1 MAESRSATLD
11 SPELEISSDM
21 NLLRRRPASLQL
33 FAERDFRNYFVADAM
48 FDFAAQLRQVAMG
61 WAALTLTNSQF
72 WVGLVIGIPGLT
84 MVLFAPLAGVAV
96 DRYDRRNTLVWVRM
110 SFVVFALP
118 LGILA
123 MLDIL
128 ELWHLVV
135 TSLAVG
141 AIRAFS
147 FPALRAFIT
156 DLVGRERVLTANALT
171 GSSSSAGELVGPV
184 VAGLL
189 ITSMGIGS
197 IFAGVALVF
206 GICGLLILRVRS
218 IPMRERS
225 DESLVTQIR
234 QGISY
239 VVRTPPL
246 PALLVITLTQLPAA
260 AVIPLLPTY
269 ADNVLNVGASG
280 YGIMSGALGAGFL
293 FGSLATTTILDF
305 PKKGLALI
313 VTALLW
319 DISSIIFGFSRSYPL
334 SLAML
339 FLMGVGGAVHV
350 IFLLT
355 LFQTISQARMLGR
368 VMSMYGVLTASF
380 PLGLILGGALAAAF
394 GNEQAIIIGAIG
406 STPVILLAYVLS
418 PELRRR

>member
-1 MAESRSATLD
+1 
-11 SPELEISSDM
+11 M
-21 NLLRRRPASLQL
+21 NFLRRRPASLRL
-33 FAERDFRNYFVADAM
+33 LTERDFRNYFIADAM

-96 DRYDRRNTLVWVRM
+96 DHYDRRNILVWVRL
-110 SFVVFALP
+110 SFVAFSLP
-118 LGILA
+118 LGILV
-123 MLDIL
+123 MLGML

-135 TSLAVG
+135 ASLAVG
-141 AIRAFS
+141 AARAFS

-156 DLVGRERVLTANALT
+156 DLVGRDRVLTANALT
-171 GSSSSAGELVGPV
+171 GSSSSAGELAGPV
-184 VAGLL
+184 IAGLMIASL
-189 ITSMGIGS
+189 GIGS
-197 IFAGVALVF
+197 IFVGVALTF
-206 GICGLLILRVRS
+206 GICGLLILRVS
-218 IPMRERS
+218 SVPMRERS
-225 DESLVTQIR
+225 DEPLVAQIR
-234 QGISY
+234 QGIIY
-239 VVRTPPL
+239 VASTPPL
-246 PALLVITLTQLPAA
+246 PALLVVTLTQLPAA

-269 ADNVLNVGASG
+269 ADNVLNVGAPG

-293 FGSLATTTILDF
+293 FGSLATTMILDF

-355 LFQTISQARMLGR
+355 LFQTVSQPRMLGR
-368 VMSMYGVLTASF
+368 VMSIYGVLTASF
-380 PLGLILGGALAAAF
+380 PLGLILGGALASAF
-394 GNEQAIIIGAIG
+394 GNEQAIIIGALG
-406 STPVILLAYVLS
+406 STPVVLLAYALS

>member
-1 MAESRSATLD
+1 
-11 SPELEISSDM
+11 M
-21 NLLRRRPASLQL
+21 NFLRRRPASLQL
-33 FAERDFRNYFVADAM
+33 LAERDFRNYFIADAM
-48 FDFAAQLRQVAMG
+48 FDFAAQLRQVVMG
-61 WAALTLTNSQF
+61 WAALMLTNSQF

-84 MVLFAPLAGVAV
+84 MVMFAPLAGVAV
-96 DRYDRRNTLVWVRM
+96 DRYDRRNTLVWVRL
-110 SFVVFALP
+110 SFVAFALP

-123 MLDIL
+123 VLDML
-128 ELWHLVV
+128 ELWHLVAA
-135 TSLAVG
+135 SLAVG
-141 AIRAFS
+141 AVRAFS

-171 GSSSSAGELVGPV
+171 GSSSSAGELAGPV
-184 VAGLL
+184 VAGIL
-189 ITSMGIGS
+189 IASIGIGS
-197 IFAGVALVF
+197 IFIGVALVF
-206 GICGLLILRVRS
+206 GVCGLLILRVRS

-225 DESLVTQIR
+225 DEALVSQIR

-239 VVRTPPL
+239 VARTPPL

-260 AVIPLLPTY
+260 AAIPLLPTY
-269 ADNVLNVGASG
+269 AENVLNIGASG

-313 VTALLW
+313 LTALLW
-319 DISSIIFGFSRSYPL
+319 DISSIVFGFSRSYPL

-355 LFQTISQARMLGR
+355 LFQTVAQARMLGR

-380 PLGLILGGALAAAF
+380 PLGLILGGALASAF
-394 GNEQAIIIGAIG
+394 GNEQAIIIGALG
-406 STPVILLAYVLS
+406 STPVVLLAYVLS

>member
-1 MAESRSATLD
+1 
-11 SPELEISSDM
+11 M
-21 NLLRRRPASLQL
+21 NFLRRRPASLQL
-33 FAERDFRNYFVADAM
+33 LAERDFRNYFIADAM
-48 FDFAAQLRQVAMG
+48 FDFAAQLRQVVMG
-61 WAALTLTNSQF
+61 WAALMLTNSQF

-84 MVLFAPLAGVAV
+84 MVMFAPLAGVAV
-96 DRYDRRNTLVWVRM
+96 DRYDRRNTLVWVRL
-110 SFVVFALP
+110 SFVAFALP

-123 MLDIL
+123 ALDML
-128 ELWHLVV
+128 ELWHLVAA
-135 TSLAVG
+135 SLAVG
-141 AIRAFS
+141 AARAFS

-171 GSSSSAGELVGPV
+171 GSSSSAGELAGPV
-184 VAGLL
+184 VAGIL
-189 ITSMGIGS
+189 IASLGIGS
-197 IFAGVALVF
+197 IFMGVALVF
-206 GICGLLILRVRS
+206 GVCGLLILRVRS

-225 DESLVTQIR
+225 DEALVSQIR

-239 VVRTPPL
+239 VARTPPL

-260 AVIPLLPTY
+260 AAIPLLPTY
-269 ADNVLNVGASG
+269 AENVLNIGASG

-313 VTALLW
+313 LTALLW
-319 DISSIIFGFSRSYPL
+319 DISSIVFGFSRSYPL

-355 LFQTISQARMLGR
+355 LFQTVAQARMLGR

-380 PLGLILGGALAAAF
+380 PLGLILGGALASAF
-394 GNEQAIIIGAIG
+394 GNEQAIIIGALG
-406 STPVILLAYVLS
+406 STPVVLLAYVLS

>member
-1 MAESRSATLD
+1 
-11 SPELEISSDM
+11 M
-21 NLLRRRPASLQL
+21 NFLRRRPASLQL
-33 FAERDFRNYFVADAM
+33 LAERDFRNYFIADAM
-48 FDFAAQLRQVAMG
+48 FDFAAQLRQVVMG
-61 WAALTLTNSQF
+61 WAALMLTNSQF

-84 MVLFAPLAGVAV
+84 MVMFAPLAGVAV
-96 DRYDRRNTLVWVRM
+96 DRYDRRNTLVWVRL
-110 SFVVFALP
+110 SFVAFALP

-123 MLDIL
+123 ALDML
-128 ELWHLVV
+128 ELWHLVAA
-135 TSLAVG
+135 SLAVG
-141 AIRAFS
+141 AARAFS

-171 GSSSSAGELVGPV
+171 GSSSSAGELAGPV
-184 VAGLL
+184 VAGIL
-189 ITSMGIGS
+189 IASLGIGS
-197 IFAGVALVF
+197 IFMGVALVF
-206 GICGLLILRVRS
+206 GVCGLLILRVRS

-225 DESLVTQIR
+225 DEALVSQIR

-239 VVRTPPL
+239 VARTPPL

-260 AVIPLLPTY
+260 AAIPLLPTY
-269 ADNVLNVGASG
+269 AENVLNIGASG

-313 VTALLW
+313 LTALLW
-319 DISSIIFGFSRSYPL
+319 DISSIVFGFSRSYPL

-355 LFQTISQARMLGR
+355 LFQTVARARMLGR

-380 PLGLILGGALAAAF
+380 PLGLILGGALASAF
-394 GNEQAIIIGAIG
+394 GNEQAIIIGALG
-406 STPVILLAYVLS
+406 STPVVLLAYVLS

>member
-1 MAESRSATLD
+1 
-11 SPELEISSDM
+11 M
-21 NLLRRRPASLQL
+21 NLLRRRPASVQL
-33 FAERDFRNYFVADAM
+33 LAERDFRNYFVADAM
-48 FDFAAQLRQVAMG
+48 FDLAAQLRQVGMG

-84 MVLFAPLAGVAV
+84 MVLFSPLAGVAV
-96 DRYDRRNTLVWVRM
+96 DRYDRRNTLVWVRL
-110 SFVVFALP
+110 SFVALALP

-123 MLDIL
+123 ILDML

-135 TSLAVG
+135 ASLAVG

-171 GSSSSAGELVGPV
+171 GSSSSAGELAGPV

-189 ITSMGIGS
+189 IASMGIGS
-197 IFAGVALVF
+197 IFLGVALVF

-225 DESLVTQIR
+225 DEPLVSQVR
-234 QGISY
+234 QGVRY
-239 VVRTPPL
+239 VARTPPL

-269 ADNVLNVGASG
+269 ADNILNVGASG

-319 DISSIIFGFSRSYPL
+319 DISSIVFGFSRSYPL

-380 PLGLILGGALAAAF
+380 PLGLILGGALASAF
-394 GNEQAIIIGAIG
+394 GNEQAIIIGAVG
-406 STPVILLAYVLS
+406 STPVVLLAYVLS

>member
-1 MAESRSATLD
+1 
-11 SPELEISSDM
+11 M
-21 NLLRRRPASLQL
+21 NFLRRRPASLQL
-33 FAERDFRNYFVADAM
+33 LGERDFRNYFIADAM
-48 FDFAAQLRQVAMG
+48 FDFGAQLRQVAMG

-84 MVLFAPLAGVAV
+84 MVMFAPLAGVAV
-96 DRYDRRNTLVWVRM
+96 DRYDRRNMLVWVRL

-118 LGILA
+118 LGVLA
-123 MLDIL
+123 MLGTL
-128 ELWHLVV
+128 ELWHLVAA
-135 TSLAVG
+135 SLAVG
-141 AIRAFS
+141 TVRAFS

-171 GSSSSAGELVGPV
+171 GSSSSAGELAGPV
-184 VAGLL
+184 VAGVMIASL
-189 ITSMGIGS
+189 GIGS
-197 IFAGVALVF
+197 IFVGVALVF

-225 DESLVTQIR
+225 DEALVSQIR

-239 VVRTPPL
+239 VARTPPL
-246 PALLVITLTQLPAA
+246 PALLMVTLTQLPAA

-269 ADNVLNVGASG
+269 AENVLNIGASG

-313 VTALLW
+313 LTALLW
-319 DISSIIFGFSRSYPL
+319 DISSIVFGFSRSYPL
-334 SLAML
+334 SLVML

-355 LFQTISQARMLGR
+355 LFQTVAQARMLGR

-380 PLGLILGGALAAAF
+380 PLGLILGGALASAF
-394 GNEQAIIIGAIG
+394 GNEQAIIIGALG
-406 STPVILLAYVLS
+406 STPVVLLAYVLS

>member
-1 MAESRSATLD
+1 
-11 SPELEISSDM
+11 M
-21 NLLRRRPASLQL
+21 NFLRRRPASLQL
-33 FAERDFRNYFVADAM
+33 LAERDFRNYFIADAM
-48 FDFAAQLRQVAMG
+48 FDFAAQLRQMVMG
-61 WAALTLTNSQF
+61 WAALMLTNSQF

-84 MVLFAPLAGVAV
+84 MVIFAPLAGVAV
-96 DRYDRRNTLVWVRM
+96 DRYDRRNTLVWVRL
-110 SFVVFALP
+110 SFVAFALP

-123 MLDIL
+123 VLDML
-128 ELWHLVV
+128 ELWHLVAA
-135 TSLAVG
+135 SLAVG
-141 AIRAFS
+141 AVRAFS

-171 GSSSSAGELVGPV
+171 GSSSSAGELAGPV
-184 VAGLL
+184 VAGIL
-189 ITSMGIGS
+189 IASLGIGS
-197 IFAGVALVF
+197 IFMGVALVF
-206 GICGLLILRVRS
+206 GVCGLLILRVRS

-225 DESLVTQIR
+225 DEELVSQIR

-239 VVRTPPL
+239 VARTPPL

-260 AVIPLLPTY
+260 AAIPLLPTY
-269 ADNVLNVGASG
+269 AENVLNIGASG

-313 VTALLW
+313 LTALLW
-319 DISSIIFGFSRSYPL
+319 DMSSIVFGFSRSYPL
-334 SLAML
+334 SLVML

-355 LFQTISQARMLGR
+355 LFQTVAQARMLGR

-380 PLGLILGGALAAAF
+380 PLGLILGGALASAF
-394 GNEQAIIIGAIG
+394 GNEQAIIIGALG
-406 STPVILLAYVLS
+406 STPVVLLAYVLS

>member
-1 MAESRSATLD
+1 
-11 SPELEISSDM
+11 M
-21 NLLRRRPASLQL
+21 NFLRRRPASLQL
-33 FAERDFRNYFVADAM
+33 LVERDFRNYFIADAM
-48 FDFAAQLRQVAMG
+48 FDFAAQLRQVVMG
-61 WAALTLTNSQF
+61 WAALMLTNSQF

-84 MVLFAPLAGVAV
+84 MVMFAPLAGVAV
-96 DRYDRRNTLVWVRM
+96 DRYDRRNTLVWVRL
-110 SFVVFALP
+110 SFVASALP

-123 MLDIL
+123 ALDML
-128 ELWHLVV
+128 ELWHLVAA
-135 TSLAVG
+135 SLAVG
-141 AIRAFS
+141 AARAFS

-171 GSSSSAGELVGPV
+171 GSSSSAGELAGPV
-184 VAGLL
+184 VAGIL
-189 ITSMGIGS
+189 IASLGIGS
-197 IFAGVALVF
+197 IFMGVALVF
-206 GICGLLILRVRS
+206 GVCGLLILRVRS

-225 DESLVTQIR
+225 DEALVSQIR

-239 VVRTPPL
+239 VARTPPL

-260 AVIPLLPTY
+260 AAIPLLPTY
-269 ADNVLNVGASG
+269 AENVLNIGASG

-313 VTALLW
+313 LTALLW
-319 DISSIIFGFSRSYPL
+319 DISSIVFGFSRSYPL
-334 SLAML
+334 SLVML

-355 LFQTISQARMLGR
+355 LFQTVAQARMLGR

-380 PLGLILGGALAAAF
+380 PLGLILGGALASAF
-394 GNEQAIIIGAIG
+394 GNEQAIIIGALG
-406 STPVILLAYVLS
+406 STPVVLLAYALS

>member
-1 MAESRSATLD
+1 
-11 SPELEISSDM
+11 M
-21 NLLRRRPASLQL
+21 NLLRRRPASLEL
-33 FAERDFRNYFVADAM
+33 LAERDFRNYFMADAM

-96 DRYDRRNTLVWVRM
+96 DRYDRRNLLVWVRLL
-110 SFVVFALP
+110 FVVFALP
-118 LGILA
+118 LGVLA
-123 MLDIL
+123 LFDLL
-128 ELWHLVV
+128 ELWHLVAA
-135 TSLAVG
+135 SLAVG
-141 AIRAFS
+141 AVRAFS

-171 GSSSSAGELVGPV
+171 GSSSSAGELAGPIT
-184 VAGLL
+184 AGLL
-189 ITSMGIGS
+189 ITSLGIGS
-197 IFAGVALVF
+197 IFVGVAVAF
-206 GICGLLILRVRS
+206 GMCGLLILRVRS
-218 IPMRERS
+218 IPVRERS
-225 DESLVTQIR
+225 DESLVTQVR

-239 VVRTPPL
+239 VVETPPL
-246 PALLVITLTQLPAA
+246 PALLVVTLTQLPAA

-269 ADNVLNVGASG
+269 ADSVLGVGASG

-319 DISSIIFGFSRSYPL
+319 DVASIVFGFSRSYPL

-355 LFQTISQARMLGR
+355 LFQIIAEARMLGR
-368 VMSMYGVLTASF
+368 VMSIYGVLTASF
-380 PLGLILGGALAAAF
+380 PLGLVLGGALASAF
-394 GNEQAIIIGAIG
+394 GNERAIIIGALG
-406 STPVILLAYVLS
+406 STPVILLIYMLS

>member
-1 MAESRSATLD
+1 
-11 SPELEISSDM
+11 M
-21 NLLRRRPASLQL
+21 NFLRRRPASLQL
-33 FAERDFRNYFVADAM
+33 LAERDFRNYFIADAM
-48 FDFAAQLRQVAMG
+48 FDFAAQLRQVVMG
-61 WAALTLTNSQF
+61 WAALMLTNSQF

-84 MVLFAPLAGVAV
+84 MVMFAPLAGVAV
-96 DRYDRRNTLVWVRM
+96 DRYDRRNTLVWVRL
-110 SFVVFALP
+110 SFVAFALP

-123 MLDIL
+123 ALDML
-128 ELWHLVV
+128 ELWHLVAA
-135 TSLAVG
+135 SLAVG
-141 AIRAFS
+141 AARAFS

-171 GSSSSAGELVGPV
+171 GSSSSAGELAGPV
-184 VAGLL
+184 VAGIL
-189 ITSMGIGS
+189 IASLGIGS
-197 IFAGVALVF
+197 IFMGVALVF
-206 GICGLLILRVRS
+206 GVCGLLILRVSS

-225 DESLVTQIR
+225 DEALVSQIR

-239 VVRTPPL
+239 VARTPPL

-260 AVIPLLPTY
+260 AAIPLLPTY
-269 ADNVLNVGASG
+269 AENVLNIGASG

-313 VTALLW
+313 LTALLW
-319 DISSIIFGFSRSYPL
+319 DISSIVFGFSRSYPL

-355 LFQTISQARMLGR
+355 LFQTVARARMLGR

-380 PLGLILGGALAAAF
+380 PLGLILGGALASAF
-394 GNEQAIIIGAIG
+394 GNEQAIIIGALG
-406 STPVILLAYVLS
+406 STPVVLLAYVLS

>member
-1 MAESRSATLD
+1 
-11 SPELEISSDM
+11 M
-21 NLLRRRPASLQL
+21 NFPRSLQL
-33 FAERDFRNYFVADAM
+33 LAERDFRNYFIADAM

-72 WVGLVIGIPGLT
+72 WVGLAIGIPGLT

-96 DRYDRRNTLVWVRM
+96 DRYDRRNILVWVRL
-110 SFVVFALP
+110 SFVAFALP

-123 MLDIL
+123 MLDAL
-128 ELWHLVV
+128 ELWHLVAA
-135 TSLAVG
+135 SLAVG
-141 AIRAFS
+141 AVRAFS

-171 GSSSSAGELVGPV
+171 GSSSSAGELAGPV
-184 VAGLL
+184 VAGLMIASL
-189 ITSMGIGS
+189 GIGS
-197 IFAGVALVF
+197 IFVGVALTF
-206 GICGLLILRVRS
+206 GICGLLILRVPS
-218 IPMRERS
+218 IPMRDRS
-225 DESLVTQIR
+225 DESLVTQVR
-234 QGISY
+234 QGIIY
-239 VVRTPPL
+239 VARTPPL
-246 PALLVITLTQLPAA
+246 PALLVVTLTQLPAA
-260 AVIPLLPTY
+260 VVIPLMPTY
-269 ADNVLNVGASG
+269 ADSVLNVGATG

-305 PKKGLALI
+305 PRKGLALI

-319 DISSIIFGFSRSYPL
+319 DIASIVFGFSRSYPL

-355 LFQTISQARMLGR
+355 LFQTVARARMLGR
-368 VMSMYGVLTASF
+368 VMSIYGVLTASF
-380 PLGLILGGALAAAF
+380 PLGLALGGALASAF
-394 GNEQAIIIGAIG
+394 GNERAIILGALG
-406 STPVILLAYVLS
+406 STPVILIAYALS

>member
-1 MAESRSATLD
+1 
-11 SPELEISSDM
+11 M
-21 NLLRRRPASLQL
+21 NFLRRRPASLQL
-33 FAERDFRNYFVADAM
+33 LAERDFRNYFIADAM
-48 FDFAAQLRQVAMG
+48 FDFAAQLRQVVMG
-61 WAALTLTNSQF
+61 WAALMLTNSQF

-84 MVLFAPLAGVAV
+84 MVIFAPLAGVAV
-96 DRYDRRNTLVWVRM
+96 DRYDRRNTLVWVRL
-110 SFVVFALP
+110 SFVAFALP

-123 MLDIL
+123 VLDVL
-128 ELWHLVV
+128 ELWHLVAA
-135 TSLAVG
+135 SLAVG
-141 AIRAFS
+141 AVRAFS

-171 GSSSSAGELVGPV
+171 GSSSSAGELAGPV
-184 VAGLL
+184 VAGIL
-189 ITSMGIGS
+189 IASLGIGP
-197 IFAGVALVF
+197 IFMGVALVF
-206 GICGLLILRVRS
+206 GVCGLLILRVRS

-225 DESLVTQIR
+225 DEALVSQIR

-239 VVRTPPL
+239 VARTPPL

-260 AVIPLLPTY
+260 AAIPLLPTY
-269 ADNVLNVGASG
+269 AENVLNIGASG

-313 VTALLW
+313 LTALLW
-319 DISSIIFGFSRSYPL
+319 DISSIVFGFSRSYPL

-355 LFQTISQARMLGR
+355 LFQTVAQARMLGR

-380 PLGLILGGALAAAF
+380 LLGLILGGALASAF
-394 GNEQAIIIGAIG
+394 GNEQAIIIGALG
-406 STPVILLAYVLS
+406 GTPVVLLAYALS

>member
-1 MAESRSATLD
+1 
-11 SPELEISSDM
+11 M
-21 NLLRRRPASLQL
+21 NLLSRRPASLQL
-33 FAERDFRNYFVADAM
+33 LSERDFRNYFVADAM

-61 WAALTLTNSQF
+61 WAALTMTNSQF

-135 TSLAVG
+135 ASLAVG

-171 GSSSSAGELVGPV
+171 GSSSSAGELAGPV

-189 ITSMGIGS
+189 IASMGIGS
-197 IFAGVALVF
+197 IFMGVALVF
-206 GICGLLILRVRS
+206 GVCGLLILRVRP
-218 IPMRERS
+218 IPMLERS
-225 DESLVTQIR
+225 DEPLVSQVR

-239 VVRTPPL
+239 VARTPPL

-319 DISSIIFGFSRSYPL
+319 DVSSIVFGFSRSYPL

-339 FLMGVGGAVHV
+339 FLMGVGGAIHV

-394 GNEQAIIIGAIG
+394 GNERAIIIGAVG
-406 STPVILLAYVLS
+406 STPVVLLAYVLS

>member
-1 MAESRSATLD
+1 
-11 SPELEISSDM
+11 M
-21 NLLRRRPASLQL
+21 NFLRRRPASLQL
-33 FAERDFRNYFVADAM
+33 LAERDFRNYFIADAM
-48 FDFAAQLRQVAMG
+48 FDFAAQLRQVVMG
-61 WAALTLTNSQF
+61 WAALMLTNSQF

-84 MVLFAPLAGVAV
+84 MVMFAPLAGVAV
-96 DRYDRRNTLVWVRM
+96 DRYDRRNTLVWVRL
-110 SFVVFALP
+110 SFVASALP

-123 MLDIL
+123 ALDML
-128 ELWHLVV
+128 ELWHLVAA
-135 TSLAVG
+135 SLAVG
-141 AIRAFS
+141 AARAFS

-171 GSSSSAGELVGPV
+171 GSSSSAGELAGPV
-184 VAGLL
+184 VAGIL
-189 ITSMGIGS
+189 IASLGIGS
-197 IFAGVALVF
+197 IFMGVALVF
-206 GICGLLILRVRS
+206 GVCGLLILRVRS

-225 DESLVTQIR
+225 DEALVSQIR

-239 VVRTPPL
+239 VARTPPL

-260 AVIPLLPTY
+260 AAIPLLPTY
-269 ADNVLNVGASG
+269 AENVLNIGASG

-313 VTALLW
+313 LTALLW
-319 DISSIIFGFSRSYPL
+319 DISSIVFGFSRSYPL
-334 SLAML
+334 SLVML

-355 LFQTISQARMLGR
+355 LFQTVAQARMLGR

-380 PLGLILGGALAAAF
+380 PLGLILGGALASAF
-394 GNEQAIIIGAIG
+394 GNEQAIIIGALG
-406 STPVILLAYVLS
+406 STPVVLLAYALS